1 MPNCMQLI
9 SLLLL
14 LFSAVMLVGAVL
26 FVARWHYT
34 YRKASLVH
42 MLREDVGHIGVSA
55 IVEYPETP
63 APLVALLEEEYPRSE
78 AIIITDLQGGNP
90 RLGELVKRYYLVRVN
105 HTHLEG
111 VRALYRSRHRALR
124 RVVVVDLPM
133 ELWRQ
138 ASAIGREVA
147 SYDNILYL
155 QGESIVEQNALTYC
169 ANVVAS
175 QESAKGILLRSFVGA
190 DAHLERRVEVDNS
203 VNVARLRADCPLAW
217 RRESILSTLLALLMP
232 MLVVPIFMVLHNRLL
247 VISAEMV
254 SVVMLLFLAVSSSVT
269 TKKSLLKRLN
279 TVFRNFCR
287 FWVGWFTTQRGLKTR
302 DTSPCPS
309 RVQVRSKPV
318 RYREGSRPE
327 R

>member
-1 MPNCMQLI
+1 MQLI

-26 FVARWHYT
+26 FVARWHHT
-34 YRKASLVH
+34 YRKSSLVH

-133 ELWRQ
+133 ENWRQ

-175 QESAKGILLRSFVGA
+175 QESAKGIVLRSIVGA
-190 DAHLERRVEVDNS
+190 DAHLERGVEVGDTG
-203 VNVARLRADCPLAW
+203 NVTYLRADRPLAW
-217 RRESILSTLLALLMP
+217 RRESVLSAFLVLAMP
-232 MLVVPIFMVLHNRLL
+232 MLVVPVVVVARNWLL
-247 VISAEMV
+247 LISA
-254 SVVMLLFLAVSSSVT
+254 
-269 TKKSLLKRLN
+269 
-279 TVFRNFCR
+279 
-287 FWVGWFTTQRGLKTR
+287 
-302 DTSPCPS
+302 
-309 RVQVRSKPV
+309 
-318 RYREGSRPE
+318 
-327 R
+327 

>member
-1 MPNCMQLI
+1 MQLI

-26 FVARWHYT
+26 FVARWHHT
-34 YRKASLVH
+34 YRKSSLVH
-42 MLREDVGHIGVSA
+42 LLREDVGHIGVSA

-78 AIIITDLQGGNP
+78 AVIITDLQGGNP

-133 ELWRQ
+133 EYWRQ

-175 QESAKGILLRSFVGA
+175 QESAKGIVLRSIVGA
-190 DAHLERRVEVDNS
+190 DAHLERGVEVGDTG
-203 VNVARLRADCPLAW
+203 NVTYLRADRPLAW
-217 RRESILSTLLALLMP
+217 RRESVLSAFLVLAMP
-232 MLVVPIFMVLHNRLL
+232 MLVVPVVVVARNWLL
-247 VISAEMV
+247 LISAEMI
-254 SVVMLLFLAVSSSVT
+254 SVVMLLFLAVSSSVA
-269 TKKSLLKRLN
+269 TKKSLLARLN
-279 TVFRNFCR
+279 TVFQHFCR
-287 FWVGWFTTQRGLKTR
+287 FWVGWFTTQRGSKIR
-302 DTSPCPS
+302 DTSPPPS
-309 RVQVRSKPV
+309 RVQARNRPA
-318 RYREGSRPE
+318 RYREDARPE
-327 R
+327 

>member
-1 MPNCMQLI
+1 MQLI

-14 LFSAVMLVGAVL
+14 VFSVVMLVGAVM
-26 FVARWHYT
+26 FVAHWHHT

-78 AIIITDLQGGNP
+78 AVIITDLQGGNP

-133 ELWRQ
+133 EHWRQ

-175 QESAKGILLRSFVGA
+175 QESAKGVLLRSIVGA
-190 DAHLERRVEVDNS
+190 DAHLERGVIADDLG
-203 VNVARLRADCPLAW
+203 NVAYLRADYPLAW
-217 RRESILSTLLALLMP
+217 RKESILSTLLVLFMP
-232 MLVVPIFMVLHNRLL
+232 MLVVPVVVMARNWLL
-247 VISAEMV
+247 VVSAEMV

-269 TKKSLLKRLN
+269 TKKSLLARLN

-287 FWVGWFTTQRGLKTR
+287 FWVEQVTIRRGSKTR
-302 DTSPCPS
+302 DTSPFPS
-309 RVQVRSKPV
+309 RVQVRNRPA
-318 RYREGSRPE
+318 RYREDARPE
-327 R
+327 Q